1 MKILRLEAEN
11 VKRLHAV
18 DITPAGDIVEISGN
32 NANGKTSVLDAIWW
46 ALAGTGAVQA
56 EPIRRGAQA
65 ARIRLDMGDLIV
77 TRTFKRVKDGEFTTK
92 LYVEN
97 AEGASFNSPQKMLD
111 ALVAVLTFDPIEFTR
126 MKPREQF
133 DAVRSFVPGI
143 DFENIDNLNRGDFQ
157 KRTEANKRLEEARA
171 GAGLIVLRDDL
182 PDDEI
187 PESEFLDKITGA
199 AQTNADIIR
208 EGEARTRTGQ
218 LIGQKFA
225 LVTTRRQEIQELRR
239 KADAL
244 EADTNELERV
254 TGEQKTAFL
263 ALAPLAEPVD
273 VTAIRAALTK
283 AQETNAA
290 IRRNAEFYRRKAA
303 LETVATDAAM
313 LSDQLTAKIN
323 ARNKAKQEAIA
334 AAQMPVEGLGFGEGF
349 ITLNGVPFNQASDAE
364 QLSASIA
371 IAMRTNSKL
380 RVIRVRDGSL
390 LDDAKMKILADMAAA
405 NGCQVWIETVRAVT
419 DTAVIIEDGAVRGA
433 RKLAEEQAA

>member
-18 DITPAGDIVEISGN
+18 DITPTGDIVEISGS

-46 ALAGTGAVQA
+46 ALAGTGTVQA
-56 EPIRRGAQA
+56 EPIRRGAQT
-65 ARIRLDMGDLIV
+65 ARIRLDLGDLIV
-77 TRTFKRVKDGEFTTK
+77 TRSFKRGKDGEFTTK
-92 LYVEN
+92 LQVEN

-111 ALVAVLTFDPIEFTR
+111 ALISSLTFDPIEFSR

-133 DAVRSFVPGI
+133 DAVRTFVPGI

-157 KRTEANKRLEEARA
+157 KRTEANRRLEEAKA
-171 GAGLIVLRDDL
+171 GAGLIVIREDL
-182 PDDEI
+182 PEDEI
-187 PESEFLDKITGA
+187 PESEFLDKIAGA
-199 AQTNADIIR
+199 AQGNADIIR
-208 EGEARTRTGQ
+208 ESEVRTRTSA

-225 LVTTRRQEIQELRR
+225 LVSSKRLEAQELRR

-244 EADTNELERV
+244 DTDANELERL
-254 TGEQKTAFL
+254 TGEHKAEFL
-263 ALAPLAEPVD
+263 SLPPLAAPVD
-273 VTAIRAALTK
+273 VTEIREQLTR
-283 AQETNAA
+283 AQATNAA

-334 AAQMPVEGLGFGEGF
+334 AAQMPVEGLGFGDGF
-349 ITLNGVPFNQASDAE
+349 VTLNGVPFNQASDAE

-390 LDDAKMKILADMAAA
+390 LDDSKMKILADMAAA
-405 NGCQVWIETVRAVT
+405 NGHQVWIETVRAVT
-419 DTAVIIEDGAVRGA
+419 ETAIIIENGSVKGAM
-433 RKLAEEQAA
+433 AAHEAA

>member
-18 DITPAGDIVEISGN
+18 DITPTGDIVEISGD

-56 EPIRRGAQA
+56 EPIRRGAQT

-92 LYVEN
+92 LQVEN

-133 DAVRSFVPGI
+133 DAVRTFVPGI

-157 KRTEANKRLEEARA
+157 KRSEANRRLEEAKA
-171 GAGLIVLRDDL
+171 GAGLIALRDDL

-187 PESEFLDKITGA
+187 PESEFLDKIAGS
-199 AQTNADIIR
+199 AQANADIER
-208 EGEARTRTGQ
+208 ERERRVQTRELLVNKSGAVASKRT
-218 LIGQKFA
+218 KA
-225 LVTTRRQEIQELRR
+225 AELRR
-239 KADAL
+239 QADEMDVDATNLDSLVAQHTADL
-244 EADTNELERV
+244 EALP
-254 TGEQKTAFL
+254 
-263 ALAPLAEPVD
+263 PLTQPVD
-273 VTAIRAALTK
+273 VTEIREQLTR
-283 AQETNAA
+283 AQATNAA

-303 LETVATDAAM
+303 LETVANDAAM
-313 LSDQLTAKIN
+313 LSDELTAKIN

-433 RKLAEEQAA
+433 RKVAQEQAA